1 MLQHLAC
8 CWWVGVIGVTYVQL
22 CVCNCSGFWNLEE
35 VQVMGLT
42 KYVVLIL
49 ACYIGF
55 QLFDRFDPGSIK
67 GKRVVITGA
76 STGIGEQIAY
86 QYAKLGAKILITAR
100 RESALQEVV
109 AKCKELGAQEA
120 LYLPLDMGK
129 QEDTVR
135 LIDEAKIRF
144 GGLDHLIL
152 NHITNNYM
160 RLWTG
165 DMDLLKQTM
174 DINFHAYVSLATQS
188 LPMLSESHG
197 SIAVLSSFAG
207 KVGVPFVACY
217 SASKFALHGF
227 FDALRQE
234 LQLQNA
240 NLSISTFVIG
250 SIDTPNAKEF
260 SKDVMDNNFFYTTAS
275 STAYRIMTGT
285 SNREREVF
293 YPWYQTRPMLLLRD
307 VAPPLVELAMK
318 LTVKQ
323 EIIEKVL
330 KEPQFF

>member
-1 MLQHLAC
+1 
-8 CWWVGVIGVTYVQL
+8 
-22 CVCNCSGFWNLEE
+22 
-35 VQVMGLT
+35 MGLT
-42 KYVVLIL
+42 KYVILIL

-55 QLFDRFDPGSIK
+55 QLIDRFDPGSIE

-100 RESALQEVV
+100 REGALQDVV
-109 AKCKELGAQEA
+109 AKCKQLGAQEA
-120 LYLPLDMGK
+120 FYISLDMGK
-129 QEDTVR
+129 QEDTMK
-135 LIDEAKIRF
+135 LIDEAKIRL

-152 NHITNNYM
+152 NHIIYSYS

-165 DMDLLKQTM
+165 DIDMLKKTI

-207 KVGVPFVACY
+207 KVGVPFVATY
-217 SASKFALHGF
+217 SAAKFALHGF

-240 NLSISTFVIG
+240 NVSISTFVIG
-250 SIDTPNAKEF
+250 SIDTANGQEF
-260 SKDVMDNNFFYTTAS
+260 SKGVMNNDKLVFQTAS
-275 STAYRIMTGT
+275 STAYRVMTGT

-293 YPWYQTRPMLLLRD
+293 YPWIHTRPVLLLRD
-307 VAPPLVELAMK
+307 VAPSLIEFALKLYVKEEVVEK
-318 LTVKQ
+318 LQ
-323 EIIEKVL
+323 
-330 KEPQFF
+330 KEPPFFVKV